1 MKLLV
6 GLLSTSVFGFND
18 LPGQCPELPNQ
29 ENFDA
34 VRYLGIWE
42 T

>member
-1 MKLLV
+1 MKLLF
-6 GLLSTSVFGFND
+6 GLLSSSALGFND

-29 ENFDA
+29 ENFDT